1 MENINDETLEQ
12 NEIQENEEFSAP
24 AKVEKISLT
33 EISEEIE
40 KQEDEKSDAL
50 VKKIMDQ
57 ILKID

>member
-12 NEIQENEEFSAP
+12 NEVQENEEFSAP
-24 AKVEKISLT
+24 AKVEKISLS
-33 EISEEIE
+33 EISEENE
-40 KQEDEKSDAL
+40 KQEGEKSDAL